1 MKKLLVVWKSDN
13 EIDIHNFVVPYVY
26 NSKKH
31 NWFSEVNLLIW
42 GASQEKIMENTVIQ
56 QRVKN
61 LVKNEVNVH
70 ACKMC
75 ADNIGVTELLEGL
88 GVNVMYSGAYLSDNL
103 KDPDTEVITI

>member
-1 MKKLLVVWKSDN
+1 MKKLLVVWKTDN
-13 EIDIHNFVVPYVY
+13 EIDIHNFVIPYVY

-31 NWFSEVNLLIW
+31 EWFSEVNLLIW
-42 GASQEKIMENTVIQ
+42 GASQEKIVKDTVIQ

-61 LVKNEVNVH
+61 LVKNEVKVY

-75 ADNIGVTELLEGL
+75 ADNIGATDLLNSL

-103 KDPDTEVITI
+103 KNPDVEVLTI